1 MVFIKPLLDNT
12 NVEHDVRAIIPGDS
26 FLFFRKERLLRHC
39 SNHSLSSVQVR
50 MAIML
55 VWINLPTKYE

>member
-1 MVFIKPLLDNT
+1 MVFIKPILDNT

-39 SNHSLSSVQVR
+39 SIHTLSSVQVK

-55 VWINLPTKYE
+55 IWMNLPTK